1 MDDVSISE
9 VISTISDQLL
19 SSQENRLA
27 AGRPA
32 IFLVDSVDV
41 EISFTVNTATTKS
54 GGLDL
59 RVVKGDINHEYNQEQ
74 VQRATIHL
82 TCATKSSGEGD
93 YDSSRELM
101 PIRPRRHF

>member
-1 MDDVSISE
+1 MDDVSIGE

-19 SSQENRLA
+19 SSEANRIA

-41 EISFTVNTATTKS
+41 EISFTVNTATTKA

-59 RVVKGDINHEYNQEQ
+59 RVVKGDVSREYNKEQ

-82 TCATKSSGEGD
+82 KCADNSSGRD
-93 YDSSRELM
+93 DSDSSRELM
-101 PIRPRRHF
+101 PIRPRRRF

>member
-19 SSQENRLA
+19 NSQEKRIA
-27 AGRPA
+27 TGRPA

-41 EISFTVNTATTKS
+41 EISFTVNTATTKA

-59 RVVKGDINHEYNQEQ
+59 KVVKGDVSREYNREQ

-82 TCATKSSGEGD
+82 TCATKSSD
-93 YDSSRELM
+93 ADYYDSSQELM
-101 PIRPRRHF
+101 PIRPRRRL